1 MSDGEKTSK
10 VRLRRDAV
18 ILAAADIADR
28 EGLET
33 LTLAGVAAAV
43 DRHVT
48 SLYTHVDSLTSLR
61 RDVALLGATELG
73 EALWVAALGRSGVD
87 ALDRVARAY
96 RAYAVAHPG
105 RYYAMTMIRNDED
118 EEIVRAGDRVTTA
131 IRAVLSSFGL
141 DAEQTIHAHRIFASA
156 IRGFAL
162 VEYTRGFVLYPDPNE
177 TFDELIDLFSAALTS
192 SVWPMRRSDLSAETG
207 EPMPAGPGAKR
218 EPENHA

>member
-87 ALDRVARAY
+87 ALDHVARAY
-96 RAYAVAHPG
+96 RTYAVAHPC
-105 RYYAMTMIRNDED
+105 RYYAMTMIRND
-118 EEIVRAGDRVTTA
+118 
-131 IRAVLSSFGL
+131 
-141 DAEQTIHAHRIFASA
+141 
-156 IRGFAL
+156 
-162 VEYTRGFVLYPDPNE
+162 
-177 TFDELIDLFSAALTS
+177 
-192 SVWPMRRSDLSAETG
+192 
-207 EPMPAGPGAKR
+207 K
-218 EPENHA
+218 